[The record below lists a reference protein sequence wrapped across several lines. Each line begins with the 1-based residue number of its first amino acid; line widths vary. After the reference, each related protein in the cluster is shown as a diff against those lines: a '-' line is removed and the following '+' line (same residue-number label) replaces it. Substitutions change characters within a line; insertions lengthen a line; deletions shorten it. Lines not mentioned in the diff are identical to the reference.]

1 MKRII
6 GIFLL
11 LSTYYVSNAQD
22 NSDSLLKVW
31 NDTSVIDSVRA
42 DALKEYIYQKH
53 FRSNV
58 DSAVILAEKHLAFSK
73 KINHS
78 NTILNSYLIN
88 SMVNARGGN
97 YDKAIG
103 FSFEALNDTSCEK
116 KWSCQST
123 FYNVLGNVYTLM
135 NVPKKALVQY
145 RKALNLN
152 IENAG
157 DSTTIGFL
165 YSNIGNLYHD
175 INKDSALYFFN
186 KSLKIQMAL
195 KDDFRIA
202 QVNWNIG
209 RAYSKNPKKAIEYY
223 KKSYAFFKKINY
235 LSYLATLANN
245 ISISYLN
252 LDNITKASEYA
263 EASLQ
268 YADKSKSRLELRNAY
283 SINFKI
289 QEIKNNYEEALKYF
303 ELSTMIKDSLNRQ
316 SNVKALHEAEIK
328 YEYEKKASAD
338 SVFYAEEQKIADAR
352 LAVKDAELLYNK
364 HISNGIFIVLFI
376 IVFFSVFLLL
386 RYQKIQS
393 QNDIIDQ
400 QKEIVSKTIEEIKE
414 KSQILERKNRETI
427 ESINYARY
435 IQRSLYPDEVEM
447 NSYFHDF
454 LVFNLPKDIVGGDFH
469 WFKSFGNKA
478 IAIAADCTGHGV
490 PGGFITVLGNLFIE
504 SSTGDKPNSPS
515 KILADINNEL
525 VTVLK
530 QEEEDAIQDGMDL
543 AVCLIDKKESK
554 LLFSGS
560 RNGLFI
566 VNKNG
571 DVNEVKGDFTPV
583 GGNYSRKEK
592 FNKRTYQIQ
601 ELKLNNGDWV
611 FMYSDGYY
619 DQFGGPKNK
628 SMGSIKFKEI
638 LSNSIKENK
647 LKSHDFKKH
656 FFDWMGDNHQLDD
669 VLLLGFTV

>member
-1 MKRII
+1 MKRVI

-11 LSTYYVSNAQD
+11 FSIFVLNAQS

-31 NDTSVIDSVRA
+31 NDTSIIDTVRA
-42 DALKEYIYQKH
+42 SALRDYIYNKH

-58 DSAVILAEKHLAFSK
+58 DSAVILAEKHLEFSK
-73 KINHS
+73 SINNS

-88 SMVNARGGN
+88 SMVNARSGN

-103 FSFEALNDTSCEK
+103 FSFEALNDTLCEK
-116 KWSCQST
+116 RWSCQST

-152 IENAG
+152 IENSG

-175 INKDSALYFFN
+175 INEDSALYFFN

-209 RAYSKNPKKAIEYY
+209 RAYSKNPKKAIEFY

-235 LSYLATLANN
+235 VSYLATLANN
-245 ISISYLN
+245 ISISYLK

-364 HISNGIFIVLFI
+364 HISNGIIIVLFI
-376 IVFFSVFLLL
+376 IVFLSVFLLL

-435 IQRSLYPDEVEM
+435 IQRSLYPDEGEM

-469 WFKSFGNKA
+469 WFKSFENKA

-504 SSTGDKPNSPS
+504 SSTGDKPNSPAN
-515 KILADINNEL
+515 ILADINNEL

-530 QEEEDAIQDGMDL
+530 QDEEDAIQDGMDL

-566 VNKNG
+566 VNKSG
-571 DVNEVKGDFTPV
+571 DVHEVKGDFTPV
-583 GGNYSRKEK
+583 GGYYSRKEK
-592 FNKRTYQIQ
+592 FDKRTYQIQ

-628 SMGSIKFKEI
+628 SMGNIKFKEI
-638 LSNSIKENK
+638 LSNAVKHNK
-647 LKSHDFKKH
+647 VKSHDFKKH